1 MRFTLIVIFIV
12 LASILAA
19 VVLVLAVRGRV
30 KAVLPGTR
38 DIESTYLNLLG
49 ALYAIFVSFMVF
61 VVWSRYDTARNTV
74 DAEANRVADVYRLA
88 DGLPAPVRDVLR
100 QDCREYVDSVTRDE
114 WPALQR
120 EGINSATWRR
130 VDRMWQHVN
139 AMNRQQRG
147 DGIARRQV
155 SEAFLELTELR
166 RTRLYLARENLPGV
180 LWALL
185 FFGAALTLGF
195 ALLFRM
201 EPFGYHAL
209 KVSVLAAIIAFF
221 LLVIWE
227 LDTPF
232 RGTVTVL
239 PDAFEQTREVF
250 EQP

>member
-1 MRFTLIVIFIV
+1 MRFTLTVIVIV

-19 VVLVLAVRGRV
+19 IVLVFAVRRRV
-30 KAVLPGTR
+30 KTALPGTD
-38 DIESTYLNLLG
+38 DIESTYLNLLE

-61 VVWSRYDTARNTV
+61 VVWSRYDAARITA

-88 DGLPAPVRDVLR
+88 DGLPAPVRDGLR
-100 QDCREYVDSVTRDE
+100 RECREYVDSVMRVE
-114 WPALQR
+114 WRALR
-120 EGINSATWRR
+120 RGSANEATWGH
-130 VDRMWQHVN
+130 VDRLWQRVN
-139 AMNRQQRG
+139 TMNRLQQG
-147 DGIARRQV
+147 DSIARQQV
-155 SEAFLELTELR
+155 SEAFIELTELR
-166 RTRLYLARENLPGV
+166 RHRLYLARKNLPGV

-195 ALLFRM
+195 ALVFRM

-209 KVSVLAAIIAFF
+209 KVSVLAALIAFF

-232 RGTVTVL
+232 RGTITVI

-250 EQP
+250 AQP